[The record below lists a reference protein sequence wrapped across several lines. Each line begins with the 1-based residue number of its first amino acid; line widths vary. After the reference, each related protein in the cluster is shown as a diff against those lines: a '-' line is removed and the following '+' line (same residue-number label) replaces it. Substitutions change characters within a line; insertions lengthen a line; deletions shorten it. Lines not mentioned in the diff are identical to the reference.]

1 MNKTQTNLI
10 MVLDRIREQAI
21 ADTHDAEVYAFFL
34 EGVLNNLKNEDFFGT
49 EGQSDPRG
57 DFRNG
62 KWSMKKI
69 EVRNEN

>member
-21 ADTHDAEVYAFFL
+21 ADTHDAEVYAFSL

-49 EGQSDPRG
+49 EGQNDPRG

-62 KWSMKKI
+62 QWTMKKV
-69 EVRNEN
+69 EHAAK